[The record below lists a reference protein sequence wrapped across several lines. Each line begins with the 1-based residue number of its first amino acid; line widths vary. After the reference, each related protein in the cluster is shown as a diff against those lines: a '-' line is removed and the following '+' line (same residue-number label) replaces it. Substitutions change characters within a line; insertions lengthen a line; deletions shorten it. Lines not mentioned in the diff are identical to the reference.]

1 RRRRAVGLVVF
12 REVVDVET
20 VVLHQVVEDAER
32 DEPARRLREAVQQK
46 RVGRV
51 ADRRSLCFLRA
62 ALDRRL
68 VERAVKAVDGLAEQE
83 GPCAFVVRGPGIVDG
98 DRKLID
104 DARVVCDTPRVAAQR
119 LDQRF
124 APVSS
129 DGFVRQDL
137 VRRLRL
143 RGEARERGEARQN
156 ETKRARAT
164 RGGRKLHV
172 FLPVPGV
179 ACCAWPYGS

>member
-1 RRRRAVGLVVF
+1 
-12 REVVDVET
+12 
-20 VVLHQVVEDAER
+20 
-32 DEPARRLREAVQQK
+32 
-46 RVGRV
+46 
-51 ADRRSLCFLRA
+51 
-62 ALDRRL
+62 
-68 VERAVKAVDGLAEQE
+68 
-83 GPCAFVVRGPGIVDG
+83 GIVDG

-179 ACCAWPYGS
+179 ACCAWPYGSRRAALPPGSDPHSQGDKELSRMDGEPKGRRR